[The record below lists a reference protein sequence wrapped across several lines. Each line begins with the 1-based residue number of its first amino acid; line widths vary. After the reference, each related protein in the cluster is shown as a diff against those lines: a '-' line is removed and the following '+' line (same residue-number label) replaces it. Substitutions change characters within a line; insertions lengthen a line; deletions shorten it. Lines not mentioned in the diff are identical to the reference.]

1 MTITP
6 PQPRTEPTTRRRTP
20 RRGFV
25 FLLVLM
31 IVSAGVIV
39 ISGSINRAVVK
50 GAIIQRQLDG
60 YHQHHELL
68 GIRDLVKFWLVRE
81 QADSKLADYARD
93 PEPATRILLPDNV
106 ALVIRVRDGQG
117 TLRAR
122 LQPGDAPEVEEMLLD
137 VLSWVP
143 MDRRDLLRRSG
154 PLAVSLRAA
163 PNEVIAA
170 LARGNPDV
178 EAVLRKL
185 RDQENVHRGIFV
197 EELQRAG
204 VTPDEIRLLSELIA
218 FEQTRLW
225 KIEVEAVDARGS
237 RTYSGLVQMDRTT
250 VAWFDWKAD
259 TARPND
265 RPSNDPF
272 APPAP
277 PR

>member
-6 PQPRTEPTTRRRTP
+6 PRSRTAPTTP

-31 IVSAGVIV
+31 IISAGVIV
-39 ISGSINRAVVK
+39 ISGGITRAVVK
-50 GAIIQRQLDG
+50 GSIIQRQLDG
-60 YHQHHELL
+60 YEQHHELL

-81 QADSKLADYARD
+81 QADSKLADYASAD
-93 PEPATRILLPDNV
+93 EPATRILLPNNL
-106 ALVIRVRDGQG
+106 ALVIRIRDGQG

-154 PLAVSLRAA
+154 PLGVSLRAA
-163 PNEVIAA
+163 PNEVVAA
-170 LARGNPDV
+170 LARGDPDV

-185 RDQENVHRGIFV
+185 RDQESVHRGYFV

-204 VTPDEIRLLSELIA
+204 VSADEIRLLSELIA

-225 KIEVEAVDARGS
+225 RIEVEAVDARGT

-259 TARPND
+259 TTRPTD
-265 RPSNDPF
+265 RHSDDPF
-272 APPAP
+272 APPT
-277 PR
+277 PRR

>member
-1 MTITP
+1 MRPSPRHTP
-6 PQPRTEPTTRRRTP
+6 TAPRRLA

-31 IVSAGVIV
+31 IISAGVIV
-39 ISGSINRAVVK
+39 ISSGINRAVVK

-60 YHQHHELL
+60 YQQHHELL

-81 QADSKLADYARD
+81 QADSKLAEYASVD
-93 PEPATRILLPDNV
+93 EPATRILLPDNL
-106 ALVIRVRDGQG
+106 ALVIRIRDGQG

-143 MDRRDLLRRSG
+143 MDRRDLLRRTG

-163 PNEVIAA
+163 PNEVVAA

-185 RDQENVHRGIFV
+185 RDQESVHRGIFV

-204 VTPDEIRLLSELIA
+204 VTAEEIKLLSELVA

-225 KIEVEAVDARGS
+225 RIEVDAVDVRGT
-237 RTYSGLVQMDRTT
+237 RTYAGLVQMDRTT
-250 VAWFDWKAD
+250 STWFDWKAE
-259 TARPND
+259 TTRQPD
-265 RPSNDPF
+265 RRTSDDPF
-272 APPAP
+272 APPT
-277 PR
+277 PRR